1 MRDAAIWGDDVPPT
15 ELTTIRDTLREGRA
29 VNPVTVREF
38 LSWFDAKRRGISIVA
53 RIREDLES
61 LQLSTVPDFEEPWI
75 DGLIAFHLVGVVEAE
90 EPATGSSTSAAG
102 GVRAPDAVQVEQ
114 EPEPTWEHREAGYR
128 LSRFQAA
135 NKPVVSVTPDA
146 SLEQA
151 VTTMMLND
159 FSQLPVMVGERDVKG
174 VVTWSS
180 IAMRS
185 VLGQPGGRI
194 ADYTATPVVLD
205 GDASI
210 FDAIQAIVQHDFVL
224 VRDRERRI
232 AGIVTAADLSLQ
244 FRALSE
250 PFLLLSEIETHV
262 RNLIGQTFTTSELV
276 AARDPGSTYEVHSVA
291 DLTFGE
297 YVFLLRQP
305 ANWSRLG
312 VRIDRAAFC
321 EQLDRVRTIRNQVM
335 HFDPDGLDEGDIQ
348 VLQEFSVFLKRVE
361 AIGA

>member
-1 MRDAAIWGDDVPPT
+1 MHA
-15 ELTTIRDTLREGRA
+15 
-29 VNPVTVREF
+29 
-38 LSWFDAKRRGISIVA
+38 S
-53 RIREDLES
+53 
-61 LQLSTVPDFEEPWI
+61 
-75 DGLIAFHLVGVVEAE
+75 
-90 EPATGSSTSAAG
+90 
-102 GVRAPDAVQVEQ
+102 DAVQAEP

-159 FSQLPVMVGERDVKG
+159 FSQLPVMVGEREVKG

-185 VLGQPGGRI
+185 VLGEPGGRI
-194 ADYTATPVVLD
+194 ADYAATPVVLD

-262 RNLIGQTFTTSELV
+262 RNMIGQTFTVPELV
-276 AARDPGSTYEVHSVA
+276 AARDPGSTHEVHSVA

-297 YVFLLRQP
+297 YVFLLRKP
-305 ANWSRLG
+305 ANWRRLG

-321 EQLDRVRTIRNQVM
+321 EQLDRIRAIRNQVM
-335 HFDPDGLDEGDIQ
+335 HFDPDGLDESDIQ

-361 AIGA
+361 AIGG